1 MTESTAQAELES
13 DNRLSIGL
21 PAVVGNRS
29 IADRWLA
36 GLAAFLVLAFCVL
49 PMLRLLMEAVL
60 PASDHS
66 WPMTVLASRTVFRA
80 GINTLTS
87 SLAATAVALVL
98 GGGLALAIRLT
109 DVRAKTALLLLSML
123 PLLIPSQISAL
134 EWIKMLD
141 AGAPVRKLLDLLF
154 GPLRGHPLYGAGGV
168 SWVMGLEH
176 TPLVF
181 LSVAAAVRGLPC
193 DLIEAAR
200 SAGARNLKIFRTII
214 LPLLGPALVAGGA
227 LAFVSAIG
235 NFGVPA
241 LLGIPGRFTVLTTLI
256 YQRLSGFGPS
266 VLGETAA
273 LGILLTVLAGI
284 GLCLQRL
291 ALKRAPILRR
301 VGPIGPILPLGRARI
316 VVEVALWLVLL
327 MLTLVPLLSLLGA
340 ALSPA
345 LGVPL
350 TLQTATLQNFAY
362 VLLEYAP
369 TRRAFVNSTWLSV
382 AAAMITGL
390 LAVVLAYYAEARH
403 WRWMRRLDAAAD
415 APYAVPGTVLA
426 IAIILIF
433 LRPLPLV
440 GVSLYGTAWI
450 ILISYISR
458 FLALTLRPLSAAVRQ
473 LDPNLEEAAQL
484 AGAHGPRR
492 LATIVAPALRAAV
505 MSGALLVFLTAFN
518 ELTLSALLWSQGHE
532 TLGVMVFALQ
542 NEGAG
547 GHAASVACLTVLV
560 TLVLAGLAT
569 LFARRLPKGTL
580 PWMP

>member
-1 MTESTAQAELES
+1 MKDGRAG
-13 DNRLSIGL
+13 DF
-21 PAVVGNRS
+21 
-29 IADRWLA
+29 WLA
-36 GLAAFLVLAFCVL
+36 GIAAFLVVAFCVL
-49 PMLRLLMEAVL
+49 PLLRLLVEAVL

-66 WPMTVLASRTVFRA
+66 WPLAALASPIVLKA
-80 GINTLTS
+80 GINTVIS
-87 SLAATAVALVL
+87 SLAATAVALIL
-98 GGGLALAIRLT
+98 GGGLALAIGLT
-109 DVRAKTALLLLSML
+109 DVRGKGTLILLSML

-141 AGAPVRKLLDLLF
+141 AGAPVRALLDTLF
-154 GPLRGHPLYGAGGV
+154 GPLKGHPLYGAGGV

-193 DLIEAAR
+193 DLVEAAR
-200 SAGARNLKIFRTII
+200 AGGAGNFRIFRTII
-214 LPLLGPALVAGGA
+214 LPLLGPALMAGA
-227 LAFVSAIG
+227 TLAFVSAIG

-266 VLGETAA
+266 ILGETAA
-273 LGILLTVLAGI
+273 LGLVLTLLAGI
-284 GLCLQRL
+284 GLMLQRL
-291 ALKRAPILRR
+291 ALRRAPLLRR
-301 VGPIGPILPLGRARI
+301 VGPTGPILQLGRARLPM
-316 VVEVALWLVLL
+316 ELALWLVLL
-327 MLTLVPLLSLLGA
+327 MLTVVPLASLVGA
-340 ALSPA
+340 ALIPA

-350 TLQTATLQNFAY
+350 TLETATLRNFAY
-362 VLLEYAP
+362 VLFDYAP
-369 TRRAFVNSTWLSV
+369 TRRAFVNSTLLS
-382 AAAMITGL
+382 AAAALFTAL

-433 LRPLPLV
+433 LKPLPLV

-458 FLALTLRPLSAAVRQ
+458 FLALTLRPMTAAMRQ
-473 LDPNLEEAAQL
+473 LDPTLEEAAQL

-492 LATIVAPALRAAV
+492 LAGIVLPSLRAAV
-505 MSGALLVFLTAFN
+505 MSGAVLVFLTAFN

-532 TLGVMVFALQ
+532 TLGVMVFSLQ

-547 GHAASVACLTVLV
+547 GNAAAVASLAVIV
-560 TLVLAGLAT
+560 TLALAALAT
-569 LFARRLPKGTL
+569 LGARRLPKGTL